1 MLFFNS
7 IIFHFFLVHCLLH
20 FAIDARSFDSY
31 FSTFFSELHCLS
43 NLLHTAA
50 VTSIKC
56 SKTALCSPP
65 LNMMIP
71 FVRHAV
77 RWVFFGVHPAG
88 WQNWSELKNGKMWHG
103 RSNDSYI
110 MWQVTSAYLWAV
122 VSVCCFTKLNFTCD
136 SSYTSIKFKAELFQA
151 MRIGFMLE
159 WLLFL
164 ESLTRDEEK
173 NPVKQDTM
181 PHEWTNNVQQ
191 CSYSKRE
198 NGHGKQ

>member
-20 FAIDARSFDSY
+20 FAVDARSFDSY

-77 RWVFFGVHPAG
+77 RRVFFGVHPAG

-110 MWQVTSAYLWAV
+110 MWQVISAYLWADWTLPV
-122 VSVCCFTKLNFTCD
+122 IVHTHQENSKQSFFKLRTLVSCLSDSCFWKVWQEMKRKL
-136 SSYTSIKFKAELFQA
+136 L
-151 MRIGFMLE
+151 
-159 WLLFL
+159 
-164 ESLTRDEEK
+164 
-173 NPVKQDTM
+173 
-181 PHEWTNNVQQ
+181 
-191 CSYSKRE
+191 
-198 NGHGKQ
+198 